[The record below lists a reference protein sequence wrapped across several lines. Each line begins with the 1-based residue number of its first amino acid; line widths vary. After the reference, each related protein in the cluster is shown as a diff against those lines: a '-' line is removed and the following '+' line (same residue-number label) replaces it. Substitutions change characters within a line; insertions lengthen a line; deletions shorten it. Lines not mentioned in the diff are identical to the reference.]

1 MITAQ
6 HRQQMSSSR
15 ITTCLSTEKCRI
27 HLNKRVFGLWVE
39 ITKVIRIAWWLAYF
53 VFSHLTFQDACLSA
67 WDILLTCLAKT
78 HQHSKKSSGLD
89 NRVSI
94 IFMSYKMKTIIC
106 PQAMHPVSTNVSEN
120 YLCNF
125 YSVRKECSQPLR
137 LVFYSEIALGGKKK
151 IDLHFCL
158 EVL

>member
-6 HRQQMSSSR
+6 HKRQMSSSR
-15 ITTCLSTEKCRI
+15 ITTCLSTEKCWI

-39 ITKVIRIAWWLAYF
+39 ITKVIQIAWWLAYF
-53 VFSHLTFQDACLSA
+53 VFSHLTFQDACLSG

-94 IFMSYKMKTIIC
+94 IFMSYKTKTIIC

-137 LVFYSEIALGGKKK
+137 LVFYSEIALGGKKRL
-151 IDLHFCL
+151 ICISA
-158 EVL
+158 